1 MTGTETR
8 IWDPQCECT
17 DRAELE
23 QLQLER
29 LEATLTRVARHV
41 PFYRKRFAEIGFDP
55 DDFRSLEDL
64 RRLPF
69 TTKGDLR
76 ENHPYGMF
84 AVPLRDVVR
93 VHASSGT
100 TGLSTAVGYTRNDMR
115 TWSALTARVL
125 VAGGVTKDD
134 VVQIAFDY
142 GLFTGAF
149 GLHQGA
155 ERLGASVVP
164 VSSGNAR
171 RQVGIMRDYR
181 TTALVTTPSHALA
194 IADAMI
200 EMDVNPAAL
209 SLRHGL
215 FGAEPWSESLRKEIQ
230 QKLEIPAT
238 DNYGLS
244 EVMGPGV
251 AGECLE
257 RDGLHLA
264 EDHFVFEVIDPETLA
279 PLAPGQVGE
288 LVITTLTKEAIP
300 IVRYRTRDL
309 TAILDAPCPCGR
321 TFRRMA
327 RVKGRTDDM
336 IIAGGAKV
344 FPSEIEAVL
353 FEIEGAAPHYQV
365 QIDRVAGVDRV
376 TVCVEVSE
384 SIFFDEMKRQ
394 KKLEDTIVRRLAAEL
409 GVAVEV
415 KLVGGKTLERSEGK
429 ARRVVDRR
437 TEQP

>member
-1 MTGTETR
+1 
-8 IWDPQCECT
+8 
-17 DRAELE
+17 
-23 QLQLER
+23 
-29 LEATLTRVARHV
+29 
-41 PFYRKRFAEIGFDP
+41 
-55 DDFRSLEDL
+55 
-64 RRLPF
+64 
-69 TTKGDLR
+69 
-76 ENHPYGMF
+76 
-84 AVPLRDVVR
+84 VR

-115 TWSALTARVL
+115 TWSTLTARVL
-125 VAGGVTKDD
+125 VAGGVTKED

-164 VSSGNAR
+164 VSSANAR

-181 TTALVTTPSHALA
+181 STALVTTPSHAIS

-200 EMDVNPAAL
+200 EMGVNPAAL

-215 FGAEPWSESLRKEIQ
+215 FGAEPWSESMRKEIEE
-230 QKLEIPAT
+230 KLEIVAT

-257 RDGLHLA
+257 KSGLHLA
-264 EDHFVFEVIDPETLA
+264 EDHFVFEVVDPETLA
-279 PLAPGQVGE
+279 PVPEGQVGE
-288 LVITTLTKEAIP
+288 LVVTTLTKEAFP
-300 IVRYRTRDL
+300 VVRYRTRDL
-309 TAILDAPCPCGR
+309 TALHSEPCPCGR
-321 TFRRMA
+321 TLRRMA

-336 IIAGGAKV
+336 LIVKGAKV

-353 FEIEGAAPHYQV
+353 FEVEGIEPHYQV
-365 QIDRVAGVDRV
+365 QVDREGGVDRV
-376 TVCVEVSE
+376 TVLVEVSE
-384 SIFFDEMKRQ
+384 EIFFDDMKSQRR
-394 KKLEDTIVRRLAAEL
+394 LEETIVRRLATEL
-409 GVAVEV
+409 GVAVDV
-415 KLVGGKTLERSEGK
+415 KLVGRKTLERSDGK

-437 TEQP
+437 KLE

>member
-1 MTGTETR
+1 MSKIESR
-8 IWDPQCECT
+8 IWEPQCECM

-29 LEATLTRVARHV
+29 LEATLTRVMRHV
-41 PFYRKRFAEIGFDP
+41 PFYRKRFEEIGFDP
-55 DDFRSLEDL
+55 DEFRSLEDL

-69 TTKGDLR
+69 TTKADLR
-76 ENHPYGMF
+76 ENHPYGLF

-115 TWSALTARVL
+115 TWSNLNARVL
-125 VAGGVTKDD
+125 VAGGVTKED
-134 VVQIAFDY
+134 VVQIGFDY

-164 VSSGNAR
+164 VSSASAR

-181 TTALVTTPSHALA
+181 TTALVTTPSHALN
-194 IADAMI
+194 IADAMV
-200 EMDVNPAAL
+200 EMGVNPAAL
-209 SLRHGL
+209 SLAYGL
-215 FGAEPWSESLRKEIQ
+215 FGAEPWSESMRKEIEE
-230 QKLEIPAT
+230 KLDVVAT
-238 DNYGLS
+238 DNYGIS

-251 AGECLE
+251 AAECLE
-257 RDGLHLA
+257 KNGLHLA

-279 PLAPGQVGE
+279 PVPPGQVGE

-300 IVRYRTRDL
+300 VVRYRTRDL
-309 TAILDAPCPCGR
+309 TAILPDPCPCGR
-321 TFRRMA
+321 TLRRMT

-336 IIAGGAKV
+336 LIVKGAKV

-353 FEIEGAAPHYQV
+353 FEIEGVEPHYQV
-365 QIDRVAGVDRV
+365 QVDRV
-376 TVCVEVSE
+376 GGQDEVTVLVEVSE
-384 SIFFDEMKRQ
+384 SIFFDQMKEQR
-394 KKLEDTIVRRLAAEL
+394 KLEETIVRRLATEL
-409 GVAVEV
+409 GVTVGV
-415 KLVGGKTLERSEGK
+415 KLVGTKSLERSAGK

-437 TEQP
+437 KLD

>member
-8 IWDPQCECT
+8 IWDPQCECM

-41 PFYRKRFAEIGFDP
+41 PFYRRRFAEIGFDP

-134 VVQIAFDY
+134 VVQIGFDY

-279 PLAPGQVGE
+279 PLGPGQEGE
-288 LVITTLTKEAIP
+288 LVVTTLTKEAIP

-327 RVKGRTDDM
+327 RVKGRSDDM

-353 FEIEGAAPHYQV
+353 FEIEGTAPHYQV
-365 QIDRVAGVDRV
+365 QLDRVSGVDRV

-394 KKLEDTIVRRLAAEL
+394 KQLEDTIVRRLAAEL
-409 GVAVEV
+409 GVAVDV

-437 TEQP
+437 MEHS

>member
-8 IWDPQCECT
+8 IWEPQCECI
-17 DRAELE
+17 DRTELE

-29 LEATLTRVARHV
+29 LEATLTRVVRHV
-41 PFYRKRFAEIGFDP
+41 PFYRRRFEEIGFDP
-55 DDFRSLEDL
+55 DEFRSLDDL

-69 TTKGDLR
+69 TTKADLR
-76 ENHPYGMF
+76 ENHPYGLF

-115 TWSALTARVL
+115 TWAALTARIL
-125 VAGGVTKDD
+125 VAGGVTKED

-164 VSSGNAR
+164 VSSANAR

-181 TTALVTTPSHALA
+181 STALVSTPSHALNV
-194 IADAMI
+194 ADAMI
-200 EMDVNPAAL
+200 EMGVNPAAL

-215 FGAEPWSESLRKEIQ
+215 FGAEPWSESMRAEIQ
-230 QKLEIPAT
+230 EKLEIVAT

-257 RDGLHLA
+257 RNGLHLA

-279 PLAPGQVGE
+279 PVPNGQVGE
-288 LVITTLTKEAIP
+288 LVITTLTKEALP
-300 IVRYRTRDL
+300 VVRYRTRDL
-309 TAILDAPCPCGR
+309 TAILDEPCPCGR

-327 RVKGRTDDM
+327 RVKGRSDDM
-336 IIAGGAKV
+336 IIAKGAKV

-353 FEIEGAAPHYQV
+353 FEIEGTEPHYQV
-365 QIDRVAGVDRV
+365 QIDREAGNDRV
-376 TVCVEVSE
+376 TVLVEVSE

-394 KKLEDTIVRRLAAEL
+394 KRLEETIVRRLATEL
-409 GVAVEV
+409 GVSVDV
-415 KLVGGKTLERSEGK
+415 KLVGKKALERSEGK

-437 TEQP
+437 KGDA

>member
-1 MTGTETR
+1 MNGTDTG
-8 IWDPQCECT
+8 IWEPQHECM

-29 LEATLTRVARHV
+29 LEATLSRVYRHV
-41 PFYRKRFAEIGFDP
+41 PFYRRRFDALGFDP
-55 DDFRSLEDL
+55 DEFRSAADL
-64 RRLPF
+64 ARLPF
-69 TTKGDLR
+69 TTKADLR
-76 ENHPYGMF
+76 ENHPYGLF
-84 AVPLRDVVR
+84 AVPLRDIVR

-115 TWSALTARVL
+115 TWANLTARVL
-125 VAGGVTKDD
+125 VAGGVGKDD

-164 VSSGNAR
+164 VSSADAR
-171 RQVGIMRDYR
+171 RQVAIMRDYR

-200 EMDVNPAAL
+200 EMGVNPAAL

-215 FGAEPWSESLRKEIQ
+215 FGAEPWSESMRKEIEE
-230 QKLEIPAT
+230 KLELSAT

-251 AGECLE
+251 AGECRE
-257 RDGLHLA
+257 KQGLHLA
-264 EDHFVFEVIDPETLA
+264 EDHFLFEVIDPETLA
-279 PLAPGQVGE
+279 PLPEGHTGE
-288 LVITTLTKEAIP
+288 LVITTLTKEGIP
-300 IVRYRTRDL
+300 VVRYRTRDL
-309 TAILDAPCPCGR
+309 TSLSSAPCPCGR
-321 TFRRMA
+321 TSRRMA

-336 IIAGGAKV
+336 LIVKGARV

-353 FEIEGAAPHYQV
+353 FEIEGTEPHYQV
-365 QIDRVAGVDRV
+365 QVDREAGADVV
-376 TVCVEVSE
+376 TVLVEVSE

-394 KKLEDTIVRRLAAEL
+394 SVLRETIVRRLATEL
-409 GVAVEV
+409 GVTVEV
-415 KLVGGKTLERSEGK
+415 KLVGKKALARSDGK

-437 TEQP
+437 KLE

>member
-1 MTGTETR
+1 MSDATSR
-8 IWDPQCECT
+8 IWEPQFECLE
-17 DRAELE
+17 RGELE

-29 LEATLTRVARHV
+29 LEATLTRAYRHV
-41 PFYRKRFAEIGFDP
+41 PFYRRRLDELGIDP
-55 DDFRSLEDL
+55 DGLRSLDDL
-64 RRLPF
+64 ARLPF
-69 TTKGDLR
+69 TTKADLR
-76 ENHPYGMF
+76 ENHPYGLF
-84 AVPLRDVVR
+84 AVPLRDIVR

-115 TWSALTARVL
+115 TWSNLTARVL
-125 VAGGVTKDD
+125 VAGGVDKED

-164 VSSGNAR
+164 VSSADAR
-171 RQVGIMRDYR
+171 RQVAIMRDYR
-181 TTALVTTPSHALA
+181 TTALVTTPSHALH
-194 IADAMI
+194 IADTMV
-200 EMDVNPAAL
+200 EMGVAPASL

-215 FGAEPWSESLRKEIQ
+215 FGAEPWSESMRKEIEE
-230 QKLEIPAT
+230 KLGITAT

-257 RDGLHLA
+257 QDGLHLA
-264 EDHFVFEVIDPETLA
+264 EDHFLFEVVDPETLA
-279 PLAPGQVGE
+279 PLPSGATGE
-288 LVITTLTKEAIP
+288 LVITTLTKEGIP
-300 IVRYRTRDL
+300 LLRYRTRDL
-309 TAILDAPCPCGR
+309 TSIVDAPCRCGR
-321 TFRRMA
+321 TTRRMA

-336 IIAGGAKV
+336 LIVKGVKV

-353 FEIEGAAPHYQV
+353 VGVEGTAPHYQV
-365 QIDRVAGVDRV
+365 EVDRQAGGDQV
-376 TVCVEVSE
+376 TVKVEVSE
-384 SIFFDEMKRQ
+384 GLFFDEMRRQ
-394 KKLEDTIVRRLAAEL
+394 SELKQTIERRLAFEL

-415 KLVGGKTLERSEGK
+415 ELVGQKSLERSAGK

-437 TEQP
+437 RGG

>member
-1 MTGTETR
+1 MNGTETR
-8 IWDPQCECT
+8 IWEPQHECM

-29 LEATLTRVARHV
+29 LEATLSRVYRHV
-41 PFYRKRFAEIGFDP
+41 SFYRKTFDGIGFNP
-55 DDFRSLEDL
+55 DDFRSLGDL
-64 RRLPF
+64 AKLPF
-69 TTKGDLR
+69 TTKADLR
-76 ENHPYGMF
+76 QNHPYGLF
-84 AVPLRDVVR
+84 AVPLRDIVR

-115 TWSALTARVL
+115 TWSNLTARVL
-125 VAGGVTKDD
+125 VAGGVGKED

-164 VSSGNAR
+164 VSSANAR

-181 TTALVTTPSHALA
+181 TTALVTTPSHALN

-200 EMDVNPAAL
+200 EMGVNPAAL
-209 SLRHGL
+209 SLKHGL
-215 FGAEPWSESLRKEIQ
+215 FGAEPWSESMRKEIEE
-230 QKLEIPAT
+230 KLEITAT

-251 AGECLE
+251 AAECLE
-257 RDGLHLA
+257 KKGLHLA
-264 EDHFVFEVIDPETLA
+264 EDHFLFEVIDPDTLA
-279 PLAPGQVGE
+279 PVPPGTPGE
-288 LVITTLTKEAIP
+288 LVVTTLTKEGIP
-300 IVRYRTRDL
+300 VIRYRTRDL

-321 TFRRMA
+321 SFRRMA

-336 IIAGGAKV
+336 LIVKGAKV

-353 FEIEGAAPHYQV
+353 LEIEGTEPHYQV
-365 QIDRVAGVDRV
+365 QVDREAGTDLV
-376 TVCVEVSE
+376 TVLVEVSE
-384 SIFFDEMKRQ
+384 SLFFDEMKKQSVLR
-394 KKLEDTIVRRLAAEL
+394 DTIVKRLASEL
-409 GVAVEV
+409 GVTVDV
-415 KLVGGKTLERSEGK
+415 KLVGKKTLERSDGK

-437 TEQP
+437 KLD

>member
-1 MTGTETR
+1 MNGTETTM
-8 IWDPQCECT
+8 WEPQHECLE
-17 DRAELE
+17 RAELE

-29 LEATLTRVARHV
+29 LEATLNRVYRHV
-41 PFYRKRFAEIGFDP
+41 PFYRKRFDELGFDP
-55 DDFRSLEDL
+55 DDFRSIDDL

-69 TTKGDLR
+69 TTKADLR
-76 ENHPYGMF
+76 ENHPYGLF
-84 AVPLRDVVR
+84 AVPLRDIVR

-115 TWSALTARVL
+115 TWSNLTARVL
-125 VAGGVTKDD
+125 VAGGVTKED

-164 VSSGNAR
+164 VSSANAR

-181 TTALVTTPSHALA
+181 TSALVTTPSHALT

-200 EMDVNPAAL
+200 EMGVNPAAL
-209 SLRHGL
+209 SLKHGL
-215 FGAEPWSESLRKEIQ
+215 FGAEPWSESMREEIEE
-230 QKLEIPAT
+230 KLEITAT

-244 EVMGPGV
+244 AVMGPGV

-257 RDGLHLA
+257 KSGLHLA
-264 EDHFVFEVIDPETLA
+264 EDHFLFEVIDPETLA
-279 PLAPGQVGE
+279 PVPPGTAGE
-288 LVITTLTKEAIP
+288 LVVTTLTKEAIP
-300 IVRYRTRDL
+300 VVRYRTRDL
-309 TAILDAPCPCGR
+309 TSVTEGPCACGR
-321 TFRRMA
+321 TMGRMA

-336 IIAGGAKV
+336 LIVKGVKV

-353 FEIEGAAPHYQV
+353 FEVEGTEPHYQV
-365 QIDRVAGVDRV
+365 QVDREAGTDQV
-376 TVCVEVSE
+376 TVLVEVSE
-384 SIFFDEMKRQ
+384 GIFFDEMKRQ
-394 KKLEDTIVRRLAAEL
+394 SVLREDIVRRLATEL
-409 GVAVEV
+409 GVTVDV
-415 KLVGGKTLERSEGK
+415 KLVGKKTLERSEGK

-437 TEQP
+437 KLD

>member
-1 MTGTETR
+1 MTTTGASR
-8 IWDPQCECT
+8 IWEPQCECM
-17 DRAELE
+17 DRSELE

-29 LEATLTRVARHV
+29 LEATLTRVVRHV
-41 PFYRKRFAEIGFDP
+41 PFYRKRFQEIGFDP
-55 DDFRSLEDL
+55 DDFRSLGDL

-69 TTKGDLR
+69 TTKADLR
-76 ENHPYGMF
+76 DNHPYGLF

-115 TWSALTARVL
+115 TWSTLTARIL

-164 VSSGNAR
+164 VSSENAR

-181 TTALVTTPSHALA
+181 TTALVTTPSHALN

-200 EMDVNPAAL
+200 EMGVNPAAL

-215 FGAEPWSESLRKEIQ
+215 LGAEPWSESMRKEIQ
-230 QKLEIPAT
+230 DKLEIVAT

-257 RDGLHLA
+257 RSGLHLA

-279 PLAPGQVGE
+279 PVPDGQAGE

-300 IVRYRTRDL
+300 LVRYRTRDL
-309 TAILDAPCPCGR
+309 TAILPGTCPCGR

-327 RVKGRTDDM
+327 RVKGRSDDM
-336 IIAGGAKV
+336 IIVKGAKV

-353 FEIEGAAPHYQV
+353 FEVEGTAPHYQV
-365 QIDRVAGVDRV
+365 QLDRDAGGDRV
-376 TVCVEVSE
+376 TVLVEVSE
-384 SIFFDEMKRQ
+384 SNFFDQMKQQR
-394 KKLEDTIVRRLAAEL
+394 KLEETIVRRLATEL
-409 GVAVEV
+409 GVTVDV
-415 KLVGGKTLERSEGK
+415 KLVDRKTLERFDGK

-437 TEQP
+437 PT

>member
-1 MTGTETR
+1 MNGTETR
-8 IWDPQCECT
+8 IWEPAQECL

-29 LEATLTRVARHV
+29 LEATLSRVYRHV
-41 PFYRKRFAEIGFDP
+41 PFYRKRFDEIGFDP
-55 DDFRSLEDL
+55 DELRSIQDL

-69 TTKGDLR
+69 TTKADLR
-76 ENHPYGMF
+76 ANHPYGLF

-100 TGLSTAVGYTRNDMR
+100 TGLSTAVGYTRNDLR
-115 TWSALTARVL
+115 TWANLNARVL

-149 GLHQGA
+149 GLHHGA

-164 VSSGNAR
+164 VSSADAR

-181 TTALVTTPSHALA
+181 TTALVTTPSHALH
-194 IADAMI
+194 IAEAMI
-200 EMDVNPAAL
+200 EMGQNPAAL
-209 SLRHGL
+209 SLEHGI
-215 FGAEPWSESLRKEIQ
+215 FGTEPWSESMRREIED
-230 QKLEIPAT
+230 KLEITAT

-251 AGECLE
+251 SAECLE
-257 RDGLHLA
+257 QNGLHLA
-264 EDHFVFEVIDPETLA
+264 EDHFLFEVIDPETLE
-279 PLAPGQVGE
+279 PVPDGKTGE
-288 LVITTLTKEAIP
+288 LVITTLTKEGLP
-300 IVRYRTRDL
+300 LVRYRTRDL
-309 TAILDAPCPCGR
+309 TSIDPSPCPCGR
-321 TFRRMA
+321 TLRRMA

-336 IIAGGAKV
+336 LIVKGARV

-353 FEIEGAAPHYQV
+353 SEIEGTTPHYQV
-365 QIDRVAGVDRV
+365 QVDREAGSDVV
-376 TVCVEVSE
+376 TILVEVSE
-384 SIFFDEMKRQ
+384 GTFFDEMKRQ
-394 KKLEDTIVRRLAAEL
+394 RQLEEAIVKRLASEL
-409 GVAVEV
+409 GVTVGV
-415 KLVGGKTLERSEGK
+415 KLVGKRTLERSDGK

-437 TEQP
+437 KLD

>member
-1 MTGTETR
+1 M
-8 IWDPQCECT
+8 

-29 LEATLTRVARHV
+29 LEATLTRVMRHV
-41 PFYRKRFAEIGFDP
+41 PFYRKRFEEIGFDP
-55 DDFRSLEDL
+55 DEFRSLEDL

-69 TTKGDLR
+69 TTKEDLR
-76 ENHPYGMF
+76 DNHPYGLF

-115 TWSALTARVL
+115 TWSTLTARVL
-125 VAGGVTKDD
+125 VAGGVTKED
-134 VVQIAFDY
+134 VVQIGFDY

-164 VSSGNAR
+164 VSSASAR

-181 TTALVTTPSHALA
+181 TTALVTTPSHALN

-200 EMDVNPAAL
+200 ELGVNPAAL
-209 SLRHGL
+209 SLAYGL
-215 FGAEPWSESLRKEIQ
+215 FGGEPWSESMRKEIEE
-230 QKLEIPAT
+230 KLEIVAT
-238 DNYGLS
+238 DNYGCS

-257 RDGLHLA
+257 KNGLHLA
-264 EDHFVFEVIDPETLA
+264 EDHFAFEVIDPDTLA
-279 PLAPGQVGE
+279 TVEPGQVGE

-300 IVRYRTRDL
+300 LVRYRTRDL
-309 TAILDAPCPCGR
+309 TALLPDPCPCGR

-327 RVKGRTDDM
+327 RMKGRTDDM
-336 IIAGGAKV
+336 LIVKGAKV

-353 FEIEGAAPHYQV
+353 FEIEGVEPHYQV
-365 QIDRVAGVDRV
+365 HVERAGGQDEV
-376 TVCVEVSE
+376 TVLVEVSE
-384 SIFFDEMKRQ
+384 SIFFDQMKDQR
-394 KKLEDTIVRRLAAEL
+394 KLEETIVRRLATAL
-409 GVAVEV
+409 GVRVGV
-415 KLVGGKTLERSEGK
+415 KLVGKKTLERSAGK

-437 TEQP
+437 KLDE